1 MSGLTHQPIQRD
13 DLKGLFVVL
22 EGLDGS
28 GKTTQAIRL
37 YNRLKRRGVP
47 TSLFRE
53 PGSTDLGE
61 KVRRILKS
69 GTVDH
74 PITELLLFNSARSS
88 LVSQKISPALANG
101 QVVICDRFASSTI
114 AYQGYGSGINLE
126 RIKQINNYATMDLK
140 PDLTILIDLDPKI
153 SLLRLKKYRTSQD
166 HYEQNDFSFHRRVRE
181 GYLALAKE
189 NTNTWK
195 ILDGTLDPKTLAIA
209 VWEEMSALIRRIN

>member
-37 YNRLKRRGVP
+37 HNRLKRRGVP

-74 PITELLLFNSARSS
+74 PITELLLFNAARSS

-114 AYQGYGSGINLE
+114 AYQGYGSGI
-126 RIKQINNYATMDLK
+126 
-140 PDLTILIDLDPKI
+140 KI
-153 SLLRLKKYRTSQD
+153 SLLRLKKHRTSQD

-181 GYLALAKE
+181 GYLTLAKE
-189 NTNTWK
+189 NTKTWK
-195 ILDGTLDPKTLAIA
+195 ILDGTQGPRTLAIA
-209 VWEEMSALIRRIN
+209 VWEEMAALIRRIN

>member
-1 MSGLTHQPIQRD
+1 M
-13 DLKGLFVVL
+13 KGLFVVL

-37 YNRLKRRGVP
+37 YNRLKRRGIP
-47 TSLFRE
+47 ASLFRE

-61 KVRRILKS
+61 DIRRILKS

-114 AYQGYGSGINLE
+114 AYQGYGSGINLKDSSSFS
-126 RIKQINNYATMDLK
+126 IITTSK
-140 PDLTILIDLDPKI
+140 PASHLP
-153 SLLRLKKYRTSQD
+153 
-166 HYEQNDFSFHRRVRE
+166 F
-181 GYLALAKE
+181 
-189 NTNTWK
+189 
-195 ILDGTLDPKTLAIA
+195 
-209 VWEEMSALIRRIN
+209 